1 MTRYGTCGTGS
12 ARSSTDDPREPARE
26 VQDSRNA
33 PGDTS
38 SWGLGGAAG
47 RRAQIIV
54 STKVG
59 NVRGETPEARE
70 TNGRPD
76 YIRSAC
82 EASLLRLD
90 VAEVDVLYLHRVD
103 LQVPIEES
111 VGALGRLTGEGCNS
125 TNEAPSMELDD

>member
-1 MTRYGTCGTGS
+1 MRRAIRVVGDWVPHMTES
-12 ARSSTDDPREPARE
+12 APRRRSDERRL
-26 VQDSRNA
+26 A
-33 PGDTS
+33 PVIV
-38 SWGLGGAAG
+38 GAAG